1 MNQQYIHKYIHV
13 YIYTKRKQRMQKNT
27 SQITRFT
34 WLGHFPAGLQ
44 TVIAE
49 MIFIWI
55 EKLRFCFGY
64 LTCRLNQ
71 TEWKYFVWLS
81 NLLLACF
88 FTFVD
93 HIKRTV

>member
-1 MNQQYIHKYIHV
+1 MNQQYIHKYIHL

-55 EKLRFCFGY
+55 EK
-64 LTCRLNQ
+64 
-71 TEWKYFVWLS
+71 
-81 NLLLACF
+81 
-88 FTFVD
+88 
-93 HIKRTV
+93 